1 MTYIGICKYNFSY
14 NLEWRGCPIKKK
26 EITSTNLIEV
36 SFELFAEHGLEKVS
50 LGMIAKKAGLTK
62 SSIYYHFATKEE
74 LISRTFDHMFSEHQF
89 STYFQ
94 IHLAT
99 KDNFGE
105 FLFQGGLSMLP
116 KQDVNHLATL
126 RVLNEFM
133 TLAERDEYY
142 RQRIMSIQSD
152 FIDGFR
158 RLVSLGAEWGI
169 VPSDHAEEK
178 ATLLALTIDQL
189 SRCMMLRLELDYPSL
204 WKEAVNSFL
213 NLDKQTHS
221 F

>member
-1 MTYIGICKYNFSY
+1 MLLIG
-14 NLEWRGCPIKKK
+14 LEWRRCLIKKK
-26 EITSTNLIEV
+26 EITSTYLIEV

-50 LGMIAKKAGLTK
+50 LGMIAKKAEMTK

-74 LISRTFDHMFSEHQF
+74 LISATFDHMFREHQF

-99 KDNFGE
+99 KDNFVE
-105 FLFQGGLSMLP
+105 FLFQGGLNMLP
-116 KQDVNHLATL
+116 KQDSNHRASL

-133 TLAERDEYY
+133 TLAERDEQY
-142 RQRIMSIQSD
+142 RQRIMNIQSD
-152 FIDGFR
+152 FINGFR
-158 RLVSLGAEWGI
+158 RLVSLGAVWGI
-169 VPSDHAEEK
+169 VPSDHVEDK

-189 SRCMMLRLELDYPSL
+189 SRCMMLKFELDYPSL

-213 NLDKQTHS
+213 YLDKQTNS